1 MKIEGKV
8 GSKGELFVP
17 KKIREKLG
25 LKPGKKVIF
34 IIKDDKLI
42 VEPIKS
48 IEELLEKKP
57 KIVIDLKEFH
67 EFRKSLS
74 RRLEK

>member
-1 MKIEGKV
+1 MQVEGKV

-34 IIKDDKLI
+34 SVKKDKLI

-57 KIVIDLKEFH
+57 KIIIDSKEFH
-67 EFRKSLS
+67 EFRESLS
-74 RRLEK
+74 RRLEE

>member
-1 MKIEGKV
+1 MEAEGVV

-25 LKPGKKVIF
+25 LKPRKKVRY
-34 IIKDDKLI
+34 KVEGNKLI

-48 IEELLEKKP
+48 IEELLEEEKKITI
-57 KIVIDLKEFH
+57 KLEEFF
-67 EFRKSLS
+67 EFRRNLS
-74 RRLEK
+74 ERLES